1 MTLSCFPSAKAAG
14 AVTLNLGAFINT
26 IISFI
31 IIAFAVFLV
40 IKDINRMKREKGSD
54 PTLITEPKTF
64 ASQNIS
70 GIFPTQAIIVE
81 HGK

>member
-1 MTLSCFPSAKAAG
+1 MIDNNSMVIYQLRNYAASCP
-14 AVTLNLGAFINT
+14 
-26 IISFI
+26 
-31 IIAFAVFLV
+31 
-40 IKDINRMKREKGSD
+40 D
-54 PTLITEPKTF
+54 PILITEPKTF